1 MSTESRPQNNSRDN
15 TLAGIK
21 RLLDRRLAT
30 ARLAIAWERLWLALW
45 PTVGL
50 VGLFAAVSL
59 AGTWYLVPGWLHV
72 SALVG
77 FAIALGGA
85 LWHAGQTMRWPGLA
99 NAERRLE
106 ISSGLDHRPLR
117 ALFDNQISGVDDP
130 GSQTLWQ
137 AHRQRMLAQAKR
149 LRGGWPH
156 PRLARRDPIA
166 LRAAV
171 GLLLAIGLV
180 VGAGDAGPRLLSAF
194 NPNFAS
200 AAQAPSAIEA
210 WITPPEYTGF
220 PPIFLTA
227 SKSEKPGK
235 VKLDVPIGST
245 FLAQISGAGAPPT
258 ATLDESI
265 VPFTAIDALS
275 FRAEILLETG
285 SELSVQR
292 GTAKIAAWSFSI
304 IADRKPAVAFAE
316 PPKPTLRKA
325 LELTY
330 RASDDYGLSSVRAV
344 IKRAQTDETIE
355 IELPLAG
362 PRLKKASE
370 KSFHDL
376 TPHAWA
382 GLPVQ
387 IQLAATD
394 ALDQIGLSD
403 VVEMVLPEREFTH
416 PIARALIEQRK
427 ILTREPDKRDRVA
440 TALRALSLLPEKYE
454 NDSVVHL
461 ALRTAQSR
469 LKNVEEGKAI
479 GDVQDLLWDTALR
492 LEDGNLSLAQA
503 RLRDAQ
509 QALMDALARDAPEAE
524 IQRLMDELKR
534 AMERY
539 LQALSEQ
546 AVKQAE
552 RGEPGLDPDALNL
565 QEFDLEQMLERARE
579 LSEMGARDA
588 ARQLLSQLQNI
599 LENLRAGMMM
609 NPLEQSTQQAM
620 RGLNQL
626 MRDQQQLLDKTF
638 RSEQRGQPEQ
648 GSSFP
653 RMGQDQEALRRML
666 GDLMRQLGDTGMQIP
681 QSMGRAERSMR
692 DAREALNQ
700 GRPGQAVGPQSEALD
715 LLREGAD
722 ALFRSLMAGG
732 DLLDGDVDTEGT
744 GQFDRD
750 PFGRFV
756 GPGGAIDDERVKI
769 PEKSDIQRARDILEE
784 LYRRSGQRSR
794 SLLERD
800 YIDRLLRR
808 F

>member
-1 MSTESRPQNNSRDN
+1 MSMESRSANEKSGES
-15 TLAGIK
+15 LVGI
-21 RLLDRRLAT
+21 RRMLDRRLAT
-30 ARLAIAWERLWLALW
+30 ARLAIAWERLWLAIW
-45 PTVGL
+45 PTVAV

-59 AGTWYLVPGWLHV
+59 AGAWYLIPGWLHLII
-72 SALVG
+72 LVG
-77 FAIALGGA
+77 FAVAIVRA
-85 LWHAGQTMRWPGLA
+85 LWHALHSMRWPDSA

-106 ISSGLDHRPLR
+106 VASLLDHRPLR
-117 ALFDNQISGVDDP
+117 ALYDRQISGVDDP
-130 GSQTLWQ
+130 GSQTLWS
-137 AHRQRMLAQAKR
+137 AHRRRILAQVKR
-149 LRGGWPH
+149 LRSGWPH
-156 PRLARRDPIA
+156 PGLARRDPLA
-166 LRAAV
+166 FRAIV
-171 GLLLAIGLV
+171 GLLLTIGVV
-180 VGAGDAGPRLLSAF
+180 VGGGDAGQRLLSAF

-200 AAQAPSAIEA
+200 AAQQPTAMEA

-227 SKSEKPGK
+227 SQTGETQGK
-235 VKLDVPIGST
+235 TLDVPVGST
-245 FLAQISGAGAPPT
+245 FLAQISGPGAAPTVSLDET
-258 ATLDESI
+258 AT
-265 VPFTAIDALS
+265 PFTAIDELN
-275 FRAEILLETG
+275 FRAEVMLEAG
-285 SELSVQR
+285 SNLSVRR
-292 GTAKIAAWSFSI
+292 GEANIAAWSLSI
-304 IADRKPAVAFAE
+304 IPDEKPTIAFAE
-316 PPKPTLRKA
+316 TPKPTLRKA
-325 LELTY
+325 LELAY
-330 RASDDYGLSSVRAV
+330 EASDDYGLTSVQANIRRAG
-344 IKRAQTDETIE
+344 TDEKIE

-370 KSFHDL
+370 KSFQDL

-387 IQLAATD
+387 IQLAAID
-394 ALDQIGLSD
+394 AIDQVGLSEI
-403 VVEMVLPEREFTH
+403 VEMVLPEREFTH

-427 ILTREPDKRDRVA
+427 ILAREPAKRDRVA

-469 LKNVEEGKAI
+469 LRSDDKKALQDI
-479 GDVQDLLWDTALR
+479 QDLLWDTALR

-503 RLRDAQ
+503 RLREAQ
-509 QALMDALARDAPEAE
+509 QALMEALARDAPDEE

-546 AVKQAE
+546 AIKQAE
-552 RGEPGLDPDALNL
+552 RGEPGIDPNALNL
-565 QEFDLEQMLERARE
+565 QEFDLQQMLERARE
-579 LSEMGARDA
+579 LSQMGARDA
-588 ARQLLSQLQNI
+588 ARQLLSQLQNM

-609 NPLEQSTQQAM
+609 NPLEQSTQQAL

-626 MRDQQQLLDKTF
+626 MREQQQLLDQTF
-638 RSEQRGQPEQ
+638 RSEQRGRPEQ

-653 RMGQDQEALRRML
+653 GMGQEQEALRRML
-666 GDLMRQLGDTGMQIP
+666 GDIMRQLGETGMQIP

-700 GRPGQAVGPQSEALD
+700 SRPGQAIGPQSEALD

-722 ALFRSLMAGG
+722 ALFRSLMASG
-732 DLLDGDVDTEGT
+732 DLLDGDVDMDGT

-794 SLLERD
+794 SLIERD